1 MDVRELRKSPESDE
15 WLAAQCRLLT
25 SAGQAL
31 ASAIGDV
38 NDRMEQAGAG
48 NLGKRQKV
56 TESQFR
62 RAAEAF
68 RTLRAVH
75 MDVQNA
81 LFDAEHE
88 LRELRERE
96 VSPAELLMDGE
107 RLIRY
112 YRFLRRRARVLD
124 GMLAYLPLVRAH
136 AEKLLQQLKLLQEGE
151 TEIIHLSVPDCGFAL
166 VALEQLEEEERYGR

>member
-1 MDVRELRKSPESDE
+1 MDVREHRKSPESDE
-15 WLAAQCRLLT
+15 WLAAQCRLLAST
-25 SAGQAL
+25 GQAL
-31 ASAIGDV
+31 AAAISDV
-38 NDRMEQAGAG
+38 NDRMEQAGSG

-56 TESQFR
+56 TESQLR
-62 RAAEAF
+62 RASEAF
-68 RTLRAVH
+68 RTLRAVQ

-96 VSPAELLMDGE
+96 VSPAELLVDGE

-112 YRFLRRRARVLD
+112 YRFLRRRVRVID
-124 GMLAYLPLVRAH
+124 GIMAYLPLVRAH
-136 AEKLLQQLKLLQEGE
+136 AEKLLHQLKLLQEGE
-151 TEIIHLSVPDCGFAL
+151 TDIVHLSVPDCGFAL